1 MDANKTQLVYMDYNA
16 TTPCDRDVVNEML
29 PYFTQMYGN
38 AASIH
43 YDLGWYSKTA
53 VDNARKQVANLINAD
68 QLEIIFTSGATEGNN
83 LAIRG
88 VYEACKSKGNHLIT
102 CKTEHKATLDTLEHL
117 QRIGA
122 NVTFLDVDDR
132 GMINLDELGK
142 TINKETILVC
152 LMYANNETG
161 VIHPFAE
168 IGELCKKNKIMFMC
182 DATQA
187 VGKVPIDVKNS
198 LVDILTFSAHKMYGP
213 KGVGAVFIKDGHK
226 TDIMPQITGGGHENG
241 MRSGTLNVPAI
252 VGFGKAAENAMKE
265 LESNANSK
273 LVPLRNQLEDFLIG
287 LGEVKLNGGNV
298 KRLPHVTNISFFN
311 IDGKRLLKSLNK
323 FLAVSSGSACSS
335 ASLDTSHVLK
345 AMGISSETAQS
356 TIRFSIGKYTTE
368 DDIDFAINK
377 IKGILAS
384 LRPMNTKT

>member
-1 MDANKTQLVYMDYNA
+1 MEATKSQLIYMDYNA
-16 TTPCDRDVVNEML
+16 TTPCDRDVVEEMF
-29 PYFTQMYGN
+29 PYFTEMYGN

-53 VDNARKQVANLINAD
+53 VDNARKQVAKLINAD
-68 QLEIIFTSGATEGNN
+68 PLEIIFTSGATEGNN

-88 VYEACKSKGNHLIT
+88 VYEACKAKGNHFIT
-102 CKTEHKATLDTLEHL
+102 CKTEHKATLDTLEYL
-117 QRIGA
+117 QSLGA
-122 NVTFLDVDDR
+122 KVTFLDVDES
-132 GMINLDELGK
+132 GMIDLDELENQI
-142 TINKETILVC
+142 TNQTILVS

-161 VIHPFAE
+161 VIHPFKE
-168 IGELCKKNKIMFMC
+168 IGELCQKNKILFMC

-187 VGKVPIDVKNS
+187 VGKVPIDVKNTPI
-198 LVDILTFSAHKMYGP
+198 DILTFSSHKMYGP
-213 KGVGAVFIKDGHK
+213 KGVGAVYIKDGSK
-226 TDIMPQITGGGHENG
+226 TGIIPQITGGGHESG

-252 VGFGKAAENAMKE
+252 VGFGKAAEIAMKE
-265 LESNANSK
+265 FELNSNAK
-273 LVPLRNQLEDFLIG
+273 IIALRNHLEDFLMG
-287 LGEVKLNGGNV
+287 LEEVKLNGGNV

-345 AMGISSETAQS
+345 AMGVDNETAQS
-356 TIRFSIGKYTTE
+356 TIRFSIGKYTTK

-377 IKGILAS
+377 VEEILTS
-384 LRPMNTKT
+384 LRPVKVR